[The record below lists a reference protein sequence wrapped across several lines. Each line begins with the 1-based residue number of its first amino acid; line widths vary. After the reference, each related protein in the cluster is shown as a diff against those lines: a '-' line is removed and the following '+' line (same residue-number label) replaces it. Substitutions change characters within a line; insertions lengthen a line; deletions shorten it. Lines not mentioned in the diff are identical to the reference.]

1 MSTIIVP
8 QQAEISYED
17 RNSNNKV
24 IIIGSGFAGLAT
36 AIRLQHH
43 GFKVTILERLDQI
56 GGRGNQYQVGEFKFD
71 AGPTVIT
78 APFLFEELFQ
88 MVGKNLHDYVE
99 LLPVEPYYRIYFADN
114 TYFDYSSPEKNIE
127 QIKQLSPGDVKGY
140 QKMVEKIKPIFDSGF
155 RKHAFHDFPT
165 MKSMVKIAPELLKL
179 GAIRSNYGFV
189 SKYIKN
195 EKLRRVFSFHPL
207 LIGGNPFSVPSIY
220 SLIQYL
226 EKEWGVWFARGGTYS
241 LVQAMAKLFNELGGK
256 IQLNTS
262 ISQIIV
268 EEGKVRGVISDDNII
283 HSADYV
289 VSNAD
294 IATTYTKMIDPKW
307 RKKNKDKKFEKA
319 KYSMSLFLI
328 YFGTKKQYPE
338 LKHHMI
344 LLGDRYEE
352 LLNDIFEKKILP
364 EDFSAYLHA
373 PARTDPTM
381 APEGKDAFYILV
393 PVPNLRG
400 NINWPEEKPM
410 FRDKII
416 EFLDRTVMPE
426 LSENIIAEKVITPN
440 DFKSRY
446 QAMHGSA
453 FSLEP
458 VLTQSAYFRPNNR
471 SEDIENLYFVGAGTH
486 PGAGLPGVVAS
497 AQISTDLILEDHQKV
512 VI

>member
-8 QQAEISYED
+8 PQTEISYED
-17 RNSNNKV
+17 RKSKNKV
-24 IIIGSGFAGLAT
+24 IIIGSGFGGLAT

-43 GFKVTILERLDQI
+43 GFQVTILERLDQI

-78 APFLFEELFQ
+78 APFIFEELFELT
-88 MVGKNLHDYVE
+88 GRNLHDYVD
-99 LLPVEPYYRIYFADN
+99 LLPVDPYYRIYFADN
-114 TYFDYSSPEKNIE
+114 TYFDYSTPEKNIE
-127 QIKQLSPGDVKGY
+127 QIKKLSPSDVKGY
-140 QKMVEKIKPIFDSGF
+140 KKMVEKIKPIFDSGF
-155 RKHAFHDFPT
+155 KKHAFHDFPT
-165 MKSMVKIAPELLKL
+165 IMSMVKIAPKLLKL

-195 EKLRRVFSFHPL
+195 ENLRRVFSFHPL

-241 LVQAMAKLFNELGGK
+241 LVNAMAKLFNELGGQIK
-256 IQLNTS
+256 LNTS
-262 ISQIIV
+262 INEIIV
-268 EEGKVRGVISDDNII
+268 KDGKVEGVISNDNVK
-283 HSADYV
+283 HVADYV

-307 RKKNKDKKFEKA
+307 RKKNKNKKYEKA

-328 YFGTKKQYPE
+328 YFGTQKQYPE

-344 LLGDRYEE
+344 LLGERYKE
-352 LLNDIFEKKILP
+352 LLKDIFNRKILP

-373 PARTDPTM
+373 PTRTDPEM

-393 PVPNLRG
+393 PVPNLKG
-400 NINWPEEKPM
+400 NVDWSSEKQS

-426 LSENIIAEKVITPN
+426 LPENIIAEKIITPD
-440 DFKSRY
+440 DFESRY
-446 QAMHGSA
+446 LAMHGSA

-497 AQISTDLILEDHQKV
+497 AQITTDLILEDHQKV
-512 VI
+512 LL